1 MWLVLILNALFASTF
16 IIGKDV
22 VSVIPPILFIAIRMI
37 VAGGLLVTFL
47 KMTKHRFPHIR
58 PQHYPWLAGIVFF
71 HIYLS
76 FVCEYIGLQYVSGA
90 KTSLLFNLSPF
101 FTALLCYFF
110 FNERMSKKKWL
121 GLVIGF
127 LGFIPVL
134 SSQSSGAE
142 SLMSTLGALSWGEFS
157 VITAVFSSC
166 IGWICMSKLTRDFD
180 YSYMFINSFGMFLGG
195 VLALPTSYLLEAWPS
210 ATYLMGNVIFWRSL
224 ILLILVG
231 NVICFNLYGK
241 LLHVYSA
248 TALSFFGFMIPFFA
262 SIMGWFWLG
271 EEMNRWFFI
280 SLVVVSAGLYLFYQ
294 EELKHGITA
303 RNN

>member
-1 MWLVLILNALFASTF
+1 MWLVMVLNALFASTF

-22 VSVIPPILFIAIRMI
+22 VSVVPPILFIAIRMI
-37 VAGGLLVTFL
+37 AAGALLLAFL
-47 KMTKHRFPHIR
+47 RLTGHKR
-58 PQHYPWLAGIVFF
+58 PKLKSNHYPWLAGIIFF
-71 HIYLS
+71 HIYLA
-76 FVCEYIGLQYVSGA
+76 FVCEYVGLQYVSGA

-101 FTALLCYFF
+101 FTALLCYFLF
-110 FNERMSKKKWL
+110 KERMSVKKWI
-121 GLVIGF
+121 GLIIGF
-127 LGFIPVL
+127 VGFLPVL
-134 SSQSSGAE
+134 TSQSSGAE
-142 SLMSTLGALSWGEFS
+142 SIMASLGVISWGEIA

-195 VLALPTSYLLEAWPS
+195 LLALPTSYLLETWPS
-210 ATYLMGNVIFWRSL
+210 ASYLAGNLIFWRSL

-248 TALSFFGFMIPFFA
+248 TALSFFGFIIPFFSA
-262 SIMGWFWLG
+262 IMGWFWLG
-271 EEMNRWFFI
+271 EEMNIWFFV
-280 SLVVVSAGLYLFYQ
+280 SLVVVSVGLYLFYQ